1 MLSYLRYALATVCF
15 TLGVFSLALWGS
27 GNFCRF
33 GIETR
38 TRLWSFDATHGMAE
52 ASATPVDPE
61 LCPVGTPRAITAGG
75 GTGMGMSRT
84 IVHFTL
90 DDRPIDIW
98 FQNKLASNGS
108 FGAADGSLIFPL
120 WYAALLFALLGV
132 GALRLGQ
139 RFTVRSAII
148 AMTAVAG
155 LLGIVVAV

>member
-1 MLSYLRYALATVCF
+1 MLSYLRYALATACLA
-15 TLGVFSLALWGS
+15 LGVAAFALWAS

-33 GIETR
+33 SIETR

-52 ASATPVDPE
+52 VSATPVDPE
-61 LCPVGTPRAITAGG
+61 LCPVGTPSAITAGG
-75 GTGMGMSRT
+75 GTGMGISRT

-98 FQNKLASNGS
+98 FQEKLASSGL
-108 FGAADGSLIFPL
+108 FAAADGSVIFPL
-120 WYAALLFALLGV
+120 WYAALLFTLLGV

-148 AMTAVAG
+148 ATTAVAG
-155 LLGIVVAV
+155 LLGIVVAL